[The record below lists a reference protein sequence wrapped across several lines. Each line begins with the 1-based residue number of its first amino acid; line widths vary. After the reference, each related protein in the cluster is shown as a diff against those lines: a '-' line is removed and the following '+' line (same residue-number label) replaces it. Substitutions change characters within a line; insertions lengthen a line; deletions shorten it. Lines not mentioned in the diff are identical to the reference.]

1 MAPRALFLR
10 RRWALWHLRQRVAA
24 IEFLAPQ
31 PKHILRWRRALCAIC
46 FFSGSA
52 MGIARAGATR
62 PFLTY
67 PPPPRTTPPGR
78 GRRGAAGPLAAHL
91 AGKQDGHLGWPARDG
106 HVGLCEHVDL

>member
-10 RRWALWHLRQRVAA
+10 RRWELWHLRQRVAA

-31 PKHILRWRRALCAIC
+31 PKHILRCRRALCAIC

-52 MGIARAGATR
+52 MGIARAGASR

-67 PPPPRTTPPGR
+67 PPPPRREPPGH
-78 GRRGAAGPLAAHL
+78 GPLAAHL
-91 AGKQDGHLGWPARDG
+91 ALEQDGHLGGPARYGD
-106 HVGLCEHVDL
+106 VGLCEHVYL